1 MTHAI
6 PFVILALASLGLAR
20 AAYSLWR
27 KGAFIPVLIWWRGA
41 SRLLRCLVT
50 VLVLTAVA
58 YGSDKILG
66 GYIGEGMR
74 TLGGAVASLCTN
86 IFTAS
91 ERLTGYA
98 VSSAGTNETH
108 DLTMPENA
116 QLAEGIAKR
125 GAHDDGGWYFDAYTN
140 RLARDGLDLGN
151 PVWIHTDGTVTLR
164 SPAPGVPIQE
174 LAQTSVYSNITVYA
188 PLQGS
193 YGFLPAT
200 MWPDFMPS
208 LIWTATTD
216 KGSRVVTWE
225 GARLER
231 DVSRP
236 VSFQAEFH
244 ENGEVTYRYDTF
256 PTNGVA
262 TGVFRNGSALA
273 SDSGAP
279 QSLQEFLG
287 FQDIPGYSAL
297 QPADITS
304 LTLSYIGDLS
314 DGSGDT
320 DDDGLTDWEEVKRH
334 HTDPHDADTDGDG
347 LVDGYEVQN
356 GTDPLNP
363 DSNGDGM
370 PDGWSQEQYDAH
382 RLFNGQEGDRIV
394 TITLQASTPASNRA
408 VLRIGDMPVLLC
420 ETNTWTFS
428 IPTGTVWNVE
438 LRTDGLPVQLALEAG
453 AGIFAEN
460 ANAIFASCLLEEEQ
474 QEPLRS
480 APPPTR
486 SAATG
491 SSGGNGKIYA
501 PCIFLEPSMQV
512 VHENESATV
521 WAKCVPDTPSL
532 SGKLTW
538 SFEPDYMAAYVDV
551 ASNKLSATVSGM
563 DDEWH
568 SSVTLH
574 ATAGNSL
581 NTQAVVHFC
590 NGHSNPTN
598 GIVFPPNH
606 TNMTI
611 NPIYRDCEHPFGDDE
626 EDPKF
631 YLEVEAG
638 RATASGWQHL
648 AWIDT
653 NPNEPGLQ
661 QRTAISRDNPPSID
675 WDTKATSSAPL
686 TNGTDSLVYDGYTT
700 FTRALPAVASG
711 QYVPPP
717 FVTIISRTFDEEN
730 NLVSEV
736 STTQAIP
743 QYVKITWTTNAV
755 EEFRQPIVFNYPGA
769 NTLAPTNVTIFAGC
783 SAVEAQTAF
792 AGIATTVQSIFP
804 SGANIVVV
812 GPEVNVPQPH
822 KTIEIHSGKFY
833 SITGGGITSDLGVTL
848 KENCHLRNDSPS
860 GISGVF
866 LGAIRQSFIDQY
878 LDFYVNID
886 FQISP
891 SNDWRF
897 VSLPFPISQMMMPI
911 PPIAVHECCHAMG
924 LVPAASAAS
933 DGFHNNCDCGTHY
946 MDSGDFCP
954 QLMRLGLVP
963 SQCLHWIT
971 ENEAYLEFVCPLTE

>member
-1 MTHAI
+1 MKHILPYLILLLATLGVVAI
-6 PFVILALASLGLAR
+6 AR
-20 AAYSLWR
+20 AQHRRGVYAPLV
-27 KGAFIPVLIWWRGA
+27 AWWRGA
-41 SRLLRCLVT
+41 SRLMRCLVT
-50 VLVLTAVA
+50 VFVLTAVA
-58 YGSDKILG
+58 YGADKILG
-66 GYIGEGMR
+66 GHIGEGMR

-86 IFTAS
+86 IFTSS
-91 ERLTGYA
+91 ERLTDYA
-98 VSSAGTNETH
+98 VSSVGTNETH

-193 YGFLPAT
+193 YGFLPAS

-256 PTNGVA
+256 PTNSVA
-262 TGVFRNGSALA
+262 TGVFRNGSALVF
-273 SDSGAP
+273 DSGAP
-279 QSLQEFLG
+279 QNLQEFLG

-320 DDDGLTDWEEVKRH
+320 DDDGLTDWEEVKRY

-370 PDGWSQEQYDAH
+370 PDGWSQDQYAAH
-382 RLFNGQEGDRIV
+382 RLFNWQEGDRTV

-408 VLRIGDMPVLLC
+408 VLRIGDMPILLC

-453 AGIFAEN
+453 EGIFAEN
-460 ANAIFASCLLEEEQ
+460 ADDIFASCLLEEEQ
-474 QEPLRS
+474 QEPPRS
-480 APPPTR
+480 TPPPTR

-491 SSGGNGKIYA
+491 ASGGSGKIYA

-521 WAKCVPDTPSL
+521 WARCVPDTPSL

-538 SFEPDYMAAYVDV
+538 SFEPDYMAACVNV

-574 ATAGNSL
+574 ANAGNSL
-581 NTQAVVHFC
+581 TTQAVVHFC

-598 GIVFPPNH
+598 GIAFPPNH

-626 EDPKF
+626 DDPKL

-638 RATASGWQHL
+638 RETASGWQHL

-653 NPNEPGLQ
+653 NPNVPGIQ

-675 WDTKATSSAPL
+675 WDTKATTSAPL
-686 TNGTDSLVYDGYTT
+686 SNGTDSLVYDSKTT

-717 FVTIISRTFDEEN
+717 FVTIISRTFDDNN
-730 NLVSEV
+730 NLVAEF
-736 STTQAIP
+736 STTRTIP
-743 QYVKITWTTNAV
+743 QYVKITWDNAV
-755 EEFRQPIVFNYPGA
+755 LNEFRQPIVYNYVGA
-769 NTLAPTNVTIFAGC
+769 TTLPPTNVTLFAGC
-783 SAVEAQTAF
+783 TAAETSAAF
-792 AGIATTVQSIFP
+792 AAIPARVQNMFP
-804 SGANIVVV
+804 ENANIFFV
-812 GPEVNVPQPH
+812 GPDAEVPQPH
-822 KTIEIHSGKFY
+822 KTVNIQSGRYFDA
-833 SITGGGITSDLGVTL
+833 SIGAYRQYFGLTPR
-848 KENCHLRNDSPS
+848 EHCHQRNDSPL
-860 GISGVF
+860 GIAYVF
-866 LGAIRQSFIDQY
+866 NGQIRKSISDEY
-878 LDFYVNID
+878 GLFYVDDHIQAD
-886 FQISP
+886 
-891 SNDWRF
+891 NDWRNIPLPLSMD
-897 VSLPFPISQMMMPI
+897 SLVEF
-911 PPIAVHECCHAMG
+911 IAQEVLHECCHSMG
-924 LVPAASAAS
+924 LVPPASS
-933 DGFHNNCDCGTHY
+933 GDGDHNDCSCGGHY
-946 MDSGDFCP
+946 MDAGSTKTV
-954 QLMRLGLVP
+954 LKRLGFIVYYVQGWMP
-963 SQCLHWIT
+963 K
-971 ENEAYLEFVCPLTE
+971 NEMYIRFVLPLAH